1 MEQGSH
7 VSIRSLC
14 VEIVQDLLAST
25 GDAAG
30 RRHFLMTSAMIQR
43 LADGLWHVQHAF
55 KVNGLPLT
63 TRMTLVR
70 LSDGGL
76 WLHSPV
82 PIEPALRAAVQ
93 ALGPVRH
100 IIAPSKTHHLFLKDA
115 VQAFPDAALFGA
127 PGLAQKRPD
136 VAGLRALPMDAGA
149 PWADE
154 LECMLFEGIPFANET
169 VWWHRRSGTLIVTDL
184 LQWWQGDM
192 ALPAR
197 LYARLT
203 GVRHR
208 LGVPTTVRLLVR
220 QREDVRR
227 SARRIL
233 DWSFERVITA
243 HNAVIDTDARQQVE
257 QALSC
262 WL

>member
-1 MEQGSH
+1 MGRPDPD
-7 VSIRSLC
+7 RSADRDRPWVFRTYSGHPSAGASNALYRANLAKGQTGLS
-14 VEIVQDLLAST
+14 VAFDLPTQTGYDADHPLAR
-25 GDAAG
+25 GEVG
-30 RRHFLMTSAMIQR
+30 
-43 LADGLWHVQHAF
+43 
-55 KVNGLPLT
+55 KVG
-63 TRMTLVR
+63 
-70 LSDGGL
+70 
-76 WLHSPV
+76 V
-82 PIEPALRAAVQ
+82 PISSIE
-93 ALGPVRH
+93 
-100 IIAPSKTHHLFLKDA
+100 D
-115 VQAFPDAALFGA
+115 
-127 PGLAQKRPD
+127 
-136 VAGLRALPMDAGA
+136 M
-149 PWADE
+149 E
-154 LECMLFEGIPFANET
+154 MLFEGIPFANET

-192 ALPAR
+192 SLPAR